1 MGHKSSDTSLP
12 LKQQAARTRELLKC
26 RNDEQGSSKKP
37 HTAVLRKAGGSLQL
51 SSVAV
56 YLLEEGVTQDGMEEV
71 CSQAFTLIPQLA
83 PMAEEIS
90 VPSAN

>member
-1 MGHKSSDTSLP
+1 MGHMSSDTSLP
-12 LKQQAARTRELLKC
+12 LKQQAARTRELLKY

-37 HTAVLRKAGGSLQL
+37 HTAVLRKTGGSLQL
-51 SSVAV
+51 GPVAV
-56 YLLEEGVTQDGMEEV
+56 YLLEEGVTQGMEEV